1 MRNRIIIFFIALFF
15 LAFAQVKAQNDSNE
29 DVHEITLYAMP
40 TLYPLDWSSPS
51 SLFQSMKDC
60 FMKTR
65 KVKDNYLLGHLAVRI
80 KSPLL
85 NSPMLFAMSSANK
98 WERINL
104 VLKEKIGFGIMGYPL
119 KGRIEPFD
127 ELSEKLKIYSERKKL
142 AFITY
147 RINKEAAKRMIAFVN
162 GFTELKKDN
171 KSSSNFYGGSFWPR
185 YENEGSGCS
194 AMGLALMDVADLLP
208 SESDEWLVRVN
219 IPMSIIGGEVNKNKK
234 IKNSLIKKTT
244 NWHDGLGTPNE
255 DFVQYQIYEPS
266 LMFDWILKQRNT
278 PGSNYTLTEQMGAPG
293 IYVDLSDKS
302 VDTIAPVFKK
312 REKEDLFINY
322 YFKKR
327 GLNQL
332 VSN

>member
-1 MRNRIIIFFIALFF
+1 MRNRFLITLFILFF
-15 LAFAQVKAQNDSNE
+15 FAFAQSKAQSSTNE
-29 DVHEITLYAMP
+29 EIHEITLYAMP

-65 KVKDNYLLGHLAVRI
+65 KVKDNYLLGHLAVKI
-80 KSPLL
+80 NSPLL
-85 NSPMLFAMSSANK
+85 DSPKLFAMSSANK

-119 KGRIEPFD
+119 KGRIEPVG
-127 ELSEKLKIYSERKKL
+127 ELAEKLKIYAERKKL

-171 KSSSNFYGGSFWPR
+171 KSSSHFYGGSFWPR

-194 AMGLALMDVADLLP
+194 AMGMALMDVANLLP
-208 SESDEWLVRVN
+208 VESEEWLVKVK
-219 IPMSIIGGEVNKNKK
+219 IPISIIGGEVNQNKK

-244 NWHDGLGTPNE
+244 KWHDGDGVPNE

-266 LMFDWILKQRNT
+266 LMFDWILKQRSN
-278 PGSNYTLTEQMGAPG
+278 PGNNYILTEQMGAPG
-293 IYVDLSDKS
+293 IMVDLSDKNI
-302 VDTIAPVFKK
+302 DTIAPVFKK
-312 REKEDLFINY
+312 REQEDLFINFY
-322 YFKKR
+322 LKKR

-332 VSN
+332 VTN

>member
-1 MRNRIIIFFIALFF
+1 MKSRLITTFIVLFF
-15 LAFAQVKAQNDSNE
+15 FAFTQTKAQSDSVE
-29 DVHEITLYAMP
+29 DIHEITLYAMP

-65 KVKDNYLLGHLAVRI
+65 KVKDNYLLGHLAVSI
-80 KSPLL
+80 NSPLL
-85 NSPMLFAMSSANK
+85 DSPRLFAMSSANK

-119 KGRIEPFD
+119 KGRIEPVD
-127 ELSEKLKIYSERKKL
+127 ELAEKLKIYAERKKL

-171 KSSSNFYGGSFWPR
+171 KSSSSYYGGSFWPR

-194 AMGLALMDVADLLP
+194 AMGMALLDVANLLP
-208 SESDEWLVRVN
+208 AESEEWLVKVN
-219 IPMSIIGGEVNKNKK
+219 IPISIIGGEVNNNKK

-244 NWHDGLGTPNE
+244 NWHDGNGIPNE

-278 PGSNYTLTEQMGAPG
+278 PGNNFILTEQMGAPG
-293 IYVDLSDKS
+293 ILVDISNKS

-327 GLNQL
+327 GLSQL